1 MFYEV
6 ERMTKEETQ
15 EFLAEMKR
23 QEEDFN
29 RAMKQIE
36 KEEAEQTK
44 KNGFKN
50 GNERTN
56 REFT

>member
-1 MFYEV
+1 MQFEIR
-6 ERMTKEETQ
+6 EMTKEEAKAFQ
-15 EFLAEMKR
+15 EGMRKL
-23 QEEDFN
+23 D
-29 RAMKQIE
+29 
-36 KEEAEQTK
+36 KEFQKIYKERKVNTK